1 VQDLYQANTDLDC
14 SRPERQLSLDI
25 GAVGDALL
33 HWR

>member
-1 VQDLYQANTDLDC
+1 LYQANTDLDC